1 MNSIVNDAGSF
12 NFGNALSVPST
23 REMLMADT
31 IAKNNAITNSLP
43 SFTKSGGVGSFLKN
57 NAGGIMNTAASAL
70 NFTNTLGNVS
80 KNNYSSDEMMGSGGT
95 VQ

>member
-1 MNSIVNDAGSF
+1 
-12 NFGNALSVPST
+12 
-23 REMLMADT
+23 ML
-31 IAKNNAITNSLP
+31 
-43 SFTKSGGVGSFLKN
+43 KSGQFISNGNGGLEAVTKVAPKNGVGSFLKN

-70 NFTNTLGNVS
+70 NFANTLGSVS